1 MTDFYNIAA
10 DSRPI
15 RAMDRD
21 IVIVNI
27 DRTSREDVIDVLEL
41 LSMMNPA
48 AVGVDVTFNQPH
60 DSASNSRLLD
70 AIDALPN
77 AVLAVGVGHTDE
89 SRNRFL
95 VDDYSFFYTSKNDF
109 RYGVVNL
116 PSKFDGGTIREFPLR
131 FVTDGGDT
139 LRSMVAELAS
149 IVAPGAVDTLM
160 ERGSEM
166 ETIDFPSR
174 TFEVINW
181 MELPDKPDAVNGKI
195 VFVGAVNEYGDMHRT
210 PVADS
215 MSGVMVHAHALST
228 LLRGAYYY
236 SVPRWLNI
244 TIAFCL
250 CFLFA
255 FINLAINKP
264 FKGLVLRIIQVLI
277 LYAIIR
283 IGYSL
288 FVDHR
293 TIVDFSFS
301 LLMLTFALFACD
313 MWIGTSYLIEKTLNK
328 FKK

>member
-48 AVGVDVTFNQPH
+48 AVGVDVTFNQPR
-60 DSASNSRLLD
+60 DSASNTRLLD

-77 AVLAVGVGHTDE
+77 AVLAIGVGHTDE

-95 VDDYSFFYTSKNDF
+95 VDDYSFFYPSRDDL
-109 RYGVVNL
+109 RYGAVNL
-116 PSKFDGGTIREFPLR
+116 PAKFDGGTIRSFPIH

-139 LRSMVAELAS
+139 LRSMVAEIAS
-149 IVAPGAVDTLM
+149 IVAPIAVDSLLA
-160 ERGSEM
+160 RGSDT

-174 TFEVINW
+174 TFEVIDW
-181 MELPDKPDAVNGKI
+181 EELPDHPDAVDGKI
-195 VFVGAVNEYGDMHRT
+195 VFVGAVNEPGDMHRT
-210 PVADS
+210 PVADA
-215 MSGVMVHAHALST
+215 MSGVMIHAHALST
-228 LLRGAYYY
+228 LLRGSYYY
-236 SVPRWLNI
+236 SVPEWLNI

-250 CFLFA
+250 CFFFA
-255 FINLAINKP
+255 LINLSLNKP
-264 FKGLVLRIIQVLI
+264 IKGLLLRIIQVLI

-283 IGYSL
+283 IGYAL

-313 MWIGTSYLIEKTLNK
+313 LWIGATYMI
-328 FKK
+328 